1 MCSNLRIAGIIHK
14 LQTLFV
20 KKRLYYLCMIKNS
33 VLTGFDFGHVQPS
46 TSLLVK
52 TVDTQS
58 KSGSQKQKK
67 ICTFIQVHRQICAQ
81 QN

>member
-1 MCSNLRIAGIIHK
+1 
-14 LQTLFV
+14 
-20 KKRLYYLCMIKNS
+20 MIKNS

-67 ICTFIQVHRQICAQ
+67 IAHLFKYTDKSVPNKTEIKIGIH
-81 QN
+81 